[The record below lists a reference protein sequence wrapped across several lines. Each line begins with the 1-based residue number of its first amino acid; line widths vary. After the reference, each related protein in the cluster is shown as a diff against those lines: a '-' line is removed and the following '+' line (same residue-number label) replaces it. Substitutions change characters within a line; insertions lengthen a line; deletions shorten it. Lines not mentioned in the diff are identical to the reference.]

1 MTVAIGSAR
10 VALSI
15 ALTVIDTQATLVA
28 MWFFG
33 WDPTKPQLYA
43 LAGIAAVLL
52 TMMGFDVAK
61 GIAAVRA
68 GAITTAAATIA
79 ASTST
84 SPPLPP
90 AVPTAPTT
98 TEGGD

>member
-15 ALTVIDTQATLVA
+15 ALTVIDTQATLAA

-68 GAITTAAATIA
+68 GALTTAAAIA

-90 AVPTAPTT
+90 AVPTRPTT